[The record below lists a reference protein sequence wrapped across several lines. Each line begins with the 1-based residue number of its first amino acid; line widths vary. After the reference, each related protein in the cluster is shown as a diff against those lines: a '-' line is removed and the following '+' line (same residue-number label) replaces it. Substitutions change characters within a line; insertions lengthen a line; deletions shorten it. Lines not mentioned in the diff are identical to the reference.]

1 MTSQNAGEIE
11 KKNPLYIKDAVGKSL
26 LNHTFTYN
34 LGCQPQKMTHL
45 NIVPLDLSLWIEALL
60 AQHGDALSP

>member
-45 NIVPLDLSLWIEALL
+45 NIVPLDLSL
-60 AQHGDALSP
+60 